1 MIIKVIAKTIKL
13 IEASGSVFLLEVTA
27 MFSEPK
33 VTHSVKRGS
42 AAHTT
47 CKFKTKSCG
56 LLCFNN
62 IERFKFFGQFD
73 LSLVFFP
80 LIVTSVSIKIIG
92 IKITLGDCNC
102 VTHGVPMS

>member
-1 MIIKVIAKTIKL
+1 MIINVIAKTIKL
-13 IEASGSVFLLEVTA
+13 IEASGSVFLLQVAA

-33 VTHSVKRGS
+33 VTYSVTPGS

-56 LLCFNN
+56 FLCFDN

-73 LSLVFFP
+73 LSLAFFP
-80 LIVTSVSIKIIG
+80 LIKASVSFKIIG
-92 IKITLGDCNC
+92 IKITPGDCNC

>member
-1 MIIKVIAKTIKL
+1 M

-33 VTHSVKRGS
+33 VTYSVKRAA

-73 LSLVFFP
+73 LSLAFFP
-80 LIVTSVSIKIIG
+80 LIVTSVSFTIIG
-92 IKITLGDCNC
+92 IKITPGDCNC
-102 VTHGVPMS
+102 VIHGFPMS